1 MYAFEGA
8 NEHKLMGMFAGF
20 NQLICNYMYYL
31 MVISGVL
38 RLTIYGWMWNSMLDI
53 YLVYVIKQAISYI
66 WLKHK
71 EVGNFD
77 AQCKG
82 INSLGKWNSI

>member
-1 MYAFEGA
+1 MELYVLSHGYFWCIE
-8 NEHKLMGMFAGF
+8 
-20 NQLICNYMYYL
+20 INYL
-31 MVISGVL
+31 WLAVE
-38 RLTIYGWMWNSMLDI
+38 SMLDI

-82 INSLGKWNSI
+82 D

>member
-1 MYAFEGA
+1 
-8 NEHKLMGMFAGF
+8 
-20 NQLICNYMYYL
+20 
-31 MVISGVL
+31 
-38 RLTIYGWMWNSMLDI
+38 
-53 YLVYVIKQAISYI
+53 LVYVIKQAISYI

-82 INSLGKWNSI
+82 D